1 MNGKKHT
8 LAELDA
14 GQLEMMWQFL
24 RMRPEE
30 ETCTRKDVEAL
41 EENLDVIRRALIQKT
56 AGQRREG
63 GVDYNEI
70 GTYINIIV
78 VCAMTLHLYGGLKKL
93 KEVLPNGQ

>member
-1 MNGKKHT
+1 MSGKKHT

-41 EENLDVIRRALIQKT
+41 EKNLDVVRRALIQKT

-78 VCAMTLHLYGGLKKL
+78 ACAMTLHLYGGLKKL
-93 KEVLPNGQ
+93 KEVLPNG